1 MTRNSWLGGRDGRIL
16 LSLALM
22 LLPEAAA
29 AAQNEPNAPLWVAS
43 SEVSPAPARDTGAG
57 TGDERPTP
65 PYIVTITTPETDSLP
80 VYTPPRRATP
90 RALVGGGLRGTR
102 GLPLPL
108 ALVPAHVALTRTG
121 SPSLFWW
128 VGSALPEGT
137 TVTLTVITDEIPEP
151 LAEIALPLP
160 TQVGVQRVKLADYG
174 VELAPD
180 VEYEWS
186 IALASHGAGHASD
199 QLATGYVTRVA
210 VPAALAGAPM
220 GTRELAA
227 SGLWYDALSA
237 VSDEIEVRPA
247 DPRPRAARDALLQQ
261 AGLTVAGN

>member
-1 MTRNSWLGGRDGRIL
+1 MTLNGWLGGRDGRIA

-22 LLPEAAA
+22 LHPGTAAA
-29 AAQNEPNAPLWVAS
+29 ARSEPISLLVVAS
-43 SEVSPAPARDTGAG
+43 SEASPAPAGDTGAG
-57 TGDERPTP
+57 TEVERPTP
-65 PYIVTITTPETDSLP
+65 PHSVKIADSETDPLP

-90 RALVGGGLRGTR
+90 REMVGGGLRGTR

-108 ALVPAHVALTRTG
+108 ALVPAHVALTSAG

-137 TVTLTVITDEIPEP
+137 TVTLTLITDESPEP
-151 LAEIALPLP
+151 LAEIALPTP
-160 TQVGVQRVKLADYG
+160 ARPGVQRVRLADYG
-174 VELAPD
+174 VVLAPD

-186 IALASHGAGHASD
+186 IALASRGSSHAND
-199 QLATGYVTRVA
+199 LLATGYVTRVA
-210 VPAALAGAPM
+210 APAALAGTPKGA
-220 GTRELAA
+220 RELAA
-227 SGLWYDALSA
+227 SGLWYDALAA